1 MAHNHKYSRLLMV
14 TGVAGSGRAT
24 AMRVLE
30 DLGFYCVDNLPVALA
45 PNVMEMALERDPGL
59 KGIALGIDAR
69 ERLFFP
75 DWPRIFAE
83 LEGKHQRPEV
93 IFLDASREGLSRRE
107 SETRRPHPRPEA
119 RLARAEAIRRGR

>member
-1 MAHNHKYSRLLMV
+1 MAPNQTNPRLVIV

-45 PNVMEMALERDPGL
+45 PDVLEMALRATPML

-75 DWPRIFAE
+75 DWPRCSPSSNIIIIAPKSCS
-83 LEGKHQRPEV
+83 LTP
-93 IFLDASREGLSRRE
+93 L
-107 SETRRPHPRPEA
+107 TRC
-119 RLARAEAIRRGR
+119 

>member
-1 MAHNHKYSRLLMV
+1 MAPNQANPRLLIV

-45 PNVMEMALERDPGL
+45 QTVLDMALARDPDL

-75 DWPRIFAE
+75 EWPRVFAE
-83 LEGKHQRPEV
+83 LEHRGDPPEV
-93 IFLDASREGLSRRE
+93 LFLDASDEVLVRR
-107 SETRRPHPRPEA
+107 
-119 RLARAEAIRRGR
+119 

>member
-1 MAHNHKYSRLLMV
+1 MAPNQTNPRLVIV

-45 PNVMEMALERDPGL
+45 PTVLEMALLRDPDL

-75 DWPRIFAE
+75 DWPRVFAE
-83 LEGKHQRPEV
+83 LEHHHHPPEV
-93 IFLDASREGLSRRE
+93 LFLDASDEVLMRRY
-107 SETRRPHPRPEA
+107 SE
-119 RLARAEAIRRGR
+119 RAAPIRWRVAV

>member
-1 MAHNHKYSRLLMV
+1 MAHNHNYSRLLIV

-69 ERLFFP
+69 
-75 DWPRIFAE
+75 
-83 LEGKHQRPEV
+83 
-93 IFLDASREGLSRRE
+93 
-107 SETRRPHPRPEA
+107 
-119 RLARAEAIRRGR
+119 